1 MKASPPDEMND
12 GDPSANDTGGALGR
26 GLRLLTALNDLE
38 TATIAGLVAET
49 GLAKPT
55 TIRLLK
61 TLVSEGYAVQD
72 PDTLTYAVTPRVS
85 SLSRALV
92 GRNQADE
99 AIQAELDAL
108 ADALKWPTEFLVPE
122 GDSMVIQLNNRER
135 APIRLR
141 LFERRR
147 FPILESASGFAYL
160 ADLPEPERDIRLDR
174 LGLNSDERS
183 RVTEAVA
190 LVAAKGY
197 ASRRFP
203 ALAANMRV
211 VSVAVPGGNGAL
223 SLVHFDDVVT
233 VSMMED
239 ALVPALREAA
249 TMIATYITPTA

>member
-1 MKASPPDEMND
+1 MKVSPPDDMND
-12 GDPSANDTGGALGR
+12 DDSSAKDTGGALGR

-38 TATIAGLVAET
+38 TATVAGLVTET

-61 TLVSEGYAVQD
+61 TLVAEGYAAQD

-99 AIQAELDAL
+99 AIQAELDSL

-147 FPILESASGFAYL
+147 FPILESASGFAFL
-160 ADLPEPERDIRLDR
+160 AELPAKERNQRLNR
-174 LGLNSDERS
+174 LGLNP
-183 RVTEAVA
+183 TELAGVADAVA
-190 LVAAKGY
+190 MVANKGY

-211 VSVAVPGGNGAL
+211 VSVAVSGGIGAL

-233 VSMMED
+233 VSMMEET
-239 ALVPALREAA
+239 LVPALQSAA
-249 TMIATYITPTA
+249 KQIASHITKAP

>member
-1 MKASPPDEMND
+1 MKVSPPDELENA
-12 GDPSANDTGGALGR
+12 DPTGKDTGGALGR

-61 TLVSEGYAVQD
+61 TLVAEGYASQD

-99 AIQAELDAL
+99 AMQAALDDL
-108 ADALKWPTEFLVPE
+108 ADDLKWPTEFLVPE
-122 GDSMVIQLNNRER
+122 GDSMVIRLNNRER

-147 FPILESASGFAYL
+147 FPLLESASGFAHL
-160 ADLPEPERDIRLDR
+160 ADLSEARRERVLARLD
-174 LGLNSDERS
+174 LTPSQA
-183 RVTEAVA
+183 EAVA
-190 LVAAKGY
+190 TEVARVTSQGY
-197 ASRRFP
+197 AVRRFP

-211 VSVAVPGGNGAL
+211 VAVAVPGGVGAL

-233 VSMMED
+233 IPMMEN
-239 ALVPALREAA
+239 ALVPRLRETAA
-249 TMIATYITPTA
+249 SIAELLGGER

>member
-1 MKASPPDEMND
+1 MKASPPDDMND
-12 GDPSANDTGGALGR
+12 DDPSAKDTGGALGR

-38 TATIAGLVAET
+38 TATVAGLVAET

-61 TLVSEGYAVQD
+61 TLVTEGYAAQD

-92 GRNQADE
+92 GRNQVDD
-99 AIQAELDAL
+99 AIQAVLDSL
-108 ADALKWPTEFLVPE
+108 ADSLKWPTEFLVPE
-122 GDSMVIQLNNRER
+122 GDSMVIRLNNRER

-160 ADLPEPERDIRLDR
+160 AELPGSERQARLDR
-174 LGLNSDERS
+174 LGLGA
-183 RVTEAVA
+183 EAHREVVDKIA
-190 LVAAKGY
+190 LVTKDGY

-211 VSVAVPGGNGAL
+211 VSVSIPGGFGAL

-233 VSMMED
+233 LAMMEE
-239 ALVPALREAA
+239 ALVPALRDAA
-249 TMIATYITPTA
+249 ERIGEHMGL